1 MKCKCAM
8 CGRDEAGRLGRASY
22 AKVGIW
28 TNEHPRKGEVKR
40 MERRL
45 RRRRERAAVLD
56 EN

>member
-8 CGRDEAGRLGRASY
+8 CGRDEAGRVGRRSY
-22 AKVGIW
+22 AAAGIW
-28 TNEHPRKGEVKR
+28 ADERVRKGDVKR

-45 RRRRERAAVLD
+45 RRRREKASI